1 MRQHETSPTGLT
13 PGRITR
19 FWLPLEATWLMMAA
33 EGPFLAAIIARL
45 AAPKENLAAF
55 AVATALAWIV
65 ESPIIMMLSASNAL
79 VRDGVAY
86 RKLRRFSN
94 VLNAAVTAVMIVLVT
109 PPVFNFVARGIMGLT
124 PEVAGLAFRSMIF
137 LVLWPGA
144 IGFRRFYQGILIS
157 DGRPQSVTW
166 GTVIRLT
173 TMAATGLLFA
183 LVLHLPGASVGAGAL
198 GAGVVAEGVASWF
211 MARPTVRCL
220 RRQADEECAFG
231 HALTAAGVARFY
243 APLALTSFL
252 SFFINPLTTFFLARG
267 RMPLESLAVLPVVV
281 GLAFVFR
288 TAGIAVQEVVIA
300 LVGDACENRRILN
313 RFTLRV
319 GIAGTVGLAAVVF
332 TPLAPVWYGAVSG
345 LSHDLA
351 SFSVLPGALL
361 VLLPFLEAVL
371 SYERGILVKSHRT
384 APISVAVG
392 VQLAVTTAVFVLMV
406 LMLKTVGADS
416 VGPALTAGY
425 AVGVAILVMGRR
437 GAPAG
442 PRFRDTDGE
451 ARRVSS
457 FVRLI

>member
-1 MRQHETSPTGLT
+1 MRQHETSPTALT
-13 PGRITR
+13 SGRIAR

-33 EGPFLAAIIARL
+33 EGPFVAALIARL

-55 AVATALAWIV
+55 AVATALAWMV

-79 VRDGVAY
+79 VKDGVAY

-94 VLNAAVTAVMIVLVT
+94 VLNATVTAVMIVLVT
-109 PPVFNFVARGIMGLT
+109 PPVFNFVARGIMGL
-124 PEVAGLAFRSMIF
+124 EADVARLAGHAMIF

-157 DGRPQSVTW
+157 DGRPQAVTW

-173 TMAATGLLFA
+173 TMAATGLVFA
-183 LVLHLPGASVGAGAL
+183 LVFHMPGASVGTGAL
-198 GAGVVAEGVASWF
+198 GAGVVAEGAASWF

-220 RRQADEECAFG
+220 RRQNDAECAFG
-231 HALTAAGVARFY
+231 HSLTASRVVSFY

-281 GLAFVFR
+281 GLGFVFR
-288 TAGIAVQEVVIA
+288 TAGIAMQEVVIA
-300 LVGDACENRRILN
+300 LVGEGGENKRILN
-313 RFTLRV
+313 RFTLKV
-319 GIAGTVGLAAVVF
+319 GIISTVGLAAVVF
-332 TPLAPVWYGAVSG
+332 TPLATVWYGTASG
-345 LSHDLA
+345 LSSELA
-351 SFSVLPGALL
+351 AFSILPGALL

-371 SYERGILVKSHRT
+371 SYERGVLVRAHRT

-406 LMLKTVGADS
+406 LVLKTVGADS
-416 VGPALTAGY
+416 VGPALTLGY
-425 AVGVAILVMGRR
+425 ATGVAILVIGRR
-437 GAPAG
+437 KTVYSG
-442 PRFRDTDGE
+442 R
-451 ARRVSS
+451 
-457 FVRLI
+457 